1 MKEKI
6 GEQLIRL
13 DMLSFEQAEEIL
25 RYQEI
30 HPEMK
35 FGDIAVE
42 LGFLDADQIGNYENN
57 PL

>member
-13 DMLSFEQAEEIL
+13 DLLSFEQAEEIL
-25 RYQEI
+25 RYQDT
-30 HPEMK
+30 HPEKK

-42 LGFLDADQIGNYENN
+42 LGFLEVDQIGNYQND
-57 PL
+57 